1 MTPLLPSDTEQLIPA
16 SAAVHSRP
24 PLGEQSSCPEPE
36 KYQDVSG
43 TPLSDIPQVAITSM
57 HYVSLFHMY

>member
-24 PLGEQSSCPEPE
+24 REQSSCPEPE

-43 TPLSDIPQVAITSM
+43 TPLNDIPQVAITSM
-57 HYVSLFHMY
+57 HYVSLFDMY